1 MFEYVGIGRWNFGR
15 SLLDLGKVILI
26 IVSINWYIC
35 FSFSVLRNGM
45 WHTIMWKE
53 VKTIFKDIPESIDDL

>member
-1 MFEYVGIGRWNFGR
+1 MEFKRNVLDFGK
-15 SLLDLGKVILI
+15 LILFRLSQ
-26 IVSINWYIC
+26 VLTDPLFF

-53 VKTIFKDIPESIDDL
+53 VKTNFKDMPEGLGWDSCS

>member
-15 SLLDLGKVILI
+15 SLLDLGKLILI

-45 WHTIMWKE
+45 WHTIMWKDCLLY
-53 VKTIFKDIPESIDDL
+53 TSDAADDYLTV